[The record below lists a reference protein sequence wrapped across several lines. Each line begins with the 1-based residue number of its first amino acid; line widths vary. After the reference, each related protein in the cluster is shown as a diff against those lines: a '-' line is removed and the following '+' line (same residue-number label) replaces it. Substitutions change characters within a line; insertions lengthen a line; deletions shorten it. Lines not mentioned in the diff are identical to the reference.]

1 MDNSDGRCY
10 ENFGR
15 NFTFCGYQRPRPL
28 AILIIFFSN
37 FLLKTVNTADRNY
50 ADTLVDNAVS
60 DLNTAIAKGDSE
72 AYSKS
77 VVGNDGAGGLMR
89 LR

>member
-1 MDNSDGRCY
+1 MADVMRISGETSLFADISGLAS
-10 ENFGR
+10 
-15 NFTFCGYQRPRPL
+15 L

-37 FLLKTVNTADRNY
+37 FLLKTVNTAVRNY

-60 DLNTAIAKGDSE
+60 DLNTAIVKGDSE

>member
-1 MDNSDGRCY
+1 MADVMRISGETSLFADISGLA
-10 ENFGR
+10 
-15 NFTFCGYQRPRPL
+15 PL
-28 AILIIFFSN
+28 AILFIFFSN